1 MEEQKEEK
9 KVEEPKEE
17 KKEEKPQAGGEK
29 PAEKKKTVAD
39 KASPKKEMKN
49 KIHRLRTGLV
59 KMRAEKK
66 QKDLVHLRRKIK
78 KLKRR
83 TRTPKAAKKQ

>member
-1 MEEQKEEK
+1 MEEQTEEK

-29 PAEKKKTVAD
+29 PTEKKKTTAD
-39 KASPKKEMKN
+39 KPSPKKEMKN
-49 KIHRLRTGLV
+49 KILRLRTGLAQ
-59 KMRAEKK
+59 MRAEKK